1 MKFRSTSATALMIAL
16 VGCTSHPDGN
26 RKAADDSGQRV
37 TQAGATA
44 SVATPLPS
52 PQTGTTQ
59 STTPQSDTSR
69 TALAQPT
76 SVPTT
81 LGQWEQF
88 DFNTQ
93 AVPASALASLSLEE
107 VQRIRAIV
115 FGRHGRIFQDSTLQS
130 WLTTRPWYHPQSEF
144 GNEYLTD
151 GEKQNLEVIREA
163 EAAKHT
169 QIEPGDMR
177 FYTNRVIT
185 TAMLGHHSAPDW
197 EIIEA
202 EVLAN
207 HGYVFT
213 DNGDDEP
220 PNENRELA
228 PGQLQRYF
236 DERYWYDREGG
247 FEASQLST
255 IEQQNLDTIAFAIMK
270 ENKRKISPGVM
281 HFFTATLL
289 TDTMLANVNLA
300 DLRLIRNE
308 IYARHGR
315 PFATE
320 WLAQH
325 FKSQPWYTP
334 RRDYNE
340 AELSPIE
347 KANIAL
353 ISKREDELHR
363 DLSSKLLTRADVMG
377 LVPDDARRLRNEI
390 YARHGRRFQDP
401 QLRRYFASFSWYKPS
416 SSFREGMLS
425 ETEKR
430 NAQLISLY
438 EHGRF
443 TEG

>member
-1 MKFRSTSATALMIAL
+1 MKLCSTSAMALMAL
-16 VGCTSHPDGN
+16 AVGCTNGRTHDLRAPQDTARPVAQS
-26 RKAADDSGQRV
+26 
-37 TQAGATA
+37 GATA
-44 SVATPLPS
+44 SDATPAR
-52 PQTGTTQ
+52 
-59 STTPQSDTSR
+59 TPQPTTAPETTST
-69 TALAQPT
+69 TALAEP
-76 SVPTT
+76 SVVPST
-81 LGQWEQF
+81 LDQWEQF
-88 DFNTQ
+88 DFATQ
-93 AVPASALASLSLEE
+93 KVPASALASLPLEE
-107 VQRIRAIV
+107 VQRIRAII
-115 FGRHGRIFQDSTLQS
+115 FGRHGRVFQDSTLQS
-130 WLTTRPWYHPQSEF
+130 WLTTRSWYHAQSEF
-144 GNEYLTD
+144 GNSDLSD
-151 GEKQNLEVIREA
+151 GEKRNLEVVREA
-163 EAAKHT
+163 EATKHT

-177 FYTNRVIT
+177 FYQNRVIT

-220 PNENRELA
+220 PEDNHELA

-236 DERYWYDREGG
+236 GERYWYEPHGD
-247 FEASQLST
+247 FQASQLST
-255 IEQQNLDTIAFAIMK
+255 TERQNLDTIAFAIMK

-281 HFFTATLL
+281 QFFTATPL
-289 TDTMLANVNLA
+289 TDAMLANVNLT

-320 WLAQH
+320 WIAAH

-334 RRDYNE
+334 RNDYTD

-353 ISKREDELHR
+353 ITKREDALHQ
-363 DLSSKLLTRADVMG
+363 DLSLKLLNRHDLAG

-390 YARHGRRFQDP
+390 YARHGRHFQDP

-416 SSFREGMLS
+416 SSFKESMLS

-430 NAQLISLY
+430 NAELISLY